1 MPISDKIDLY
11 IQELQSL
18 IPMRAEDKQRLDKKF
33 RLEFNYNSN
42 HMEGNTLTY
51 NETELLLLF
60 DDVKGNHTLRELE
73 EMKAHDVAYKFIE
86 ELAADKERP
95 LTEQVIKNLNEIILV
110 RTFWKDAQTQD
121 GQSTRRQIKIGDY
134 KEFSNSVRLQNG
146 EMFHYAS
153 PTDTPIKMA
162 ELLEW
167 YRTEE
172 TNLYPLTLAAMLHY
186 KFVRI
191 HPFDDGNGRISRLL
205 MNYVLLKH
213 NLPPVVIKSKEK
225 SDYLSALHLADV
237 GDYEAFISYI
247 GEQLEWSLNLSIKAA
262 KGESI
267 EESGDL
273 EKEIEL
279 LKTKLSGKNRS
290 KSPKSTYEVFEYSK
304 LKMWPSLLSLL
315 KEFNDFF
322 NDSNTE
328 HFVNGNTEVFG
339 THNILNPFEKSNKP
353 HELKIFG
360 HEIYN
365 EDIQKIEWHHSK
377 FGLKGALK
385 NSKFEINFSL
395 NFEKTNYKI
404 IVSLNYKV
412 IYSKLFLYNELP
424 LQAEIDELKNVL
436 GKALITSI
444 DENS

>member
-1 MPISDKIDLY
+1 MPISGKIDLH

-18 IPMRAEDKQRLDKKF
+18 LPMKIQDKQRLDKKF
-33 RLEFNYNSN
+33 RLEFNFNSN

-110 RTFWKDAQTQD
+110 RTFWKNAQTQD
-121 GQSTRRQIKIGDY
+121 GQSTSREIKIGDY

-162 ELLEW
+162 ELLDW
-167 YRTEE
+167 YRKEE
-172 TNLYPLTLAAMLHY
+172 LESNPLILAAMLHY

-191 HPFDDGNGRISRLL
+191 HPFDDGNGLISRLL

-247 GEQLEWSLNLSIKAA
+247 GEQLEWSLDLSIKAA

-267 EESGDL
+267 EDSDDID
-273 EKEIEL
+273 KEIALLNKIISRPSNKVSKNQDTIKTIWENSLKYLCADLFTLAEKFFPLFNESSIQLNIQKGSNGVSVKNLQEL
-279 LKTKLSGKNRS
+279 GNYLMNANDNILITDLIFIVYYRNMKKTGYSTNFRIDIKFSDLGYSIENYRGITNNLVYDEKIKTIQIDNIISQTGK
-290 KSPKSTYEVFEYSK
+290 
-304 LKMWPSLLSLL
+304 SLL
-315 KEFNDFF
+315 
-322 NDSNTE
+322 
-328 HFVNGNTEVFG
+328 
-339 THNILNPFEKSNKP
+339 
-353 HELKIFG
+353 
-360 HEIYN
+360 
-365 EDIQKIEWHHSK
+365 
-377 FGLKGALK
+377 
-385 NSKFEINFSL
+385 
-395 NFEKTNYKI
+395 
-404 IVSLNYKV
+404 
-412 IYSKLFLYNELP
+412 
-424 LQAEIDELKNVL
+424 DELSKH
-436 GKALITSI
+436 T
-444 DENS
+444 DF